1 MQRDTKDHPGSA
13 YPHVV
18 DVGGVGERGFTL
30 VELVM
35 VILMLGILSV
45 FAVPRIFDRGDF
57 DARGLHDVTLS
68 YLRYAQ
74 KSAIAQRRTVCVS
87 FTTSTI
93 SLRIAIAA
101 GVFDCAGASGMDLNG
116 PDGNTSGSANGAAYS
131 GAAPTAFGFDAL
143 GQPVDTGG
151 NTVAR
156 ATIQVANAARAI
168 TIEAI
173 TGYVHD

>member
-1 MQRDTKDHPGSA
+1 MQNHATARS
-13 YPHVV
+13 VS
-18 DVGGVGERGFTL
+18 VGPYVGRRGFTL

-35 VILMLGILSV
+35 VLVVLGILAV
-45 FAVPRIFDRGDF
+45 FAAPRMFERSDF

-74 KSAIAQRRTVCVS
+74 KTAIAQRRTVCVS

-93 SLRIAIAA
+93 ALRVANLA
-101 GVFDCAGASGMDLNG
+101 GVFDCAGVSGTALTG
-116 PDGNTSGSANGAAYS
+116 PDGNASGSANGAAYS
-131 GAAPTAFGFDAL
+131 ATPATFGFDAL
-143 GQPVDTGG
+143 GQPVDTSGS
-151 NTVAR
+151 TVVK
-156 ATIQVANAARAI
+156 ATIQVANAGKTI

>member
-1 MQRDTKDHPGSA
+1 MQRDTKGHPGPA
-13 YPHVV
+13 CLHVV

-35 VILMLGILSV
+35 VILMLGILAV
-45 FAVPRIFDRGDF
+45 FAAPRMFDRSDF
-57 DARGLHDVTLS
+57 DARGLHDITLS

-87 FTTSTI
+87 FTASTI
-93 SLRIAIAA
+93 ALRIANAA
-101 GVFDCAGASGMDLNG
+101 DGFDCSGVSGMALTG
-116 PDGNTSGSANGAAYS
+116 PDGNASGSANGAAYS
-131 GAAPTAFGFDAL
+131 GSAPTAFGFDAL
-143 GQPVDTGG
+143 GQPVDTSG
-151 NTVAR
+151 NTAAQ
-156 ATIQVANAARAI
+156 ATIQVANAAKTI

>member
-1 MQRDTKDHPGSA
+1 MQRDTKDHPGPA
-13 YPHVV
+13 CPYVGDVV
-18 DVGGVGERGFTL
+18 DVRERGFTL

-45 FAVPRIFDRGDF
+45 FAVPRVFDRGDF

-87 FTTSTI
+87 FTSSTI
-93 SLRIAIAA
+93 ALRIANAA
-101 GVFDCAGASGMDLNG
+101 GVFDCAGVSGTALTG
-116 PDGNTSGSANGAAYS
+116 PDGNASGSANGATYS
-131 GAAPTAFGFDAL
+131 GAVPTAFGFDAL
-143 GQPVDTGG
+143 GQPVDTSG

-156 ATIQVANAARAI
+156 ATIQVANAAKTI

>member
-1 MQRDTKDHPGSA
+1 MQNHATARS
-13 YPHVV
+13 VS
-18 DVGGVGERGFTL
+18 VGPYVGRRGFTL

-35 VILMLGILSV
+35 VLVVLGILAV
-45 FAVPRIFDRGDF
+45 FAAPRMFERSGF

-74 KSAIAQRRTVCVS
+74 KTAIAQRRTVCVS

-93 SLRIAIAA
+93 ALRVANLA
-101 GVFDCAGASGMDLNG
+101 GVFDCAGVSGTAFTG
-116 PDGNTSGSANGAAYS
+116 PDGKANGSANGASYS
-131 GAAPTAFGFDAL
+131 GAVPTAFGFDAL
-143 GQPVDTGG
+143 GQPVDTSGS
-151 NTVAR
+151 TVVK
-156 ATIQVANAARAI
+156 ATIQVANAGKTI